1 MFPHGKLH
9 PLYYFSISGSTIYS
23 PCMFSFPLW
32 YYPAWRFSQL
42 VCLPVCLSVCLYLLW
57 TPTNDSPVSVST
69 DFFFLSSGLVFLH
82 KLYLGQEIRQPKD
95 DTDHPKKKQG
105 NEAVLVL
112 YEYIHMFECF
122 WVPANLFFLPL
133 TWLRC
138 RSAQI
143 KIGGLSLLVIFTNP
157 CHHLSWSLD

>member
-1 MFPHGKLH
+1 MESYIHFITFLFLEVQFIVPVCFH
-9 PLYYFSISGSTIYS
+9 S
-23 PCMFSFPLW
+23 PCGII
-32 YYPAWRFSQL
+32 QL
-42 VCLPVCLSVCLYLLW
+42 GGLANLSVCQFVCLSVSIFYEHPLMTHQSL
-57 TPTNDSPVSVST
+57 SPLI
-69 DFFFLSSGLVFLH
+69 FFFLSSGLVFLH